1 VVAMIITHIT
11 YTMPNLM
18 VIKKDLNYL
27 EQRSTLD
34 FVIEISVKEQQ
45 DHLKLRL
52 NMFQW
57 ALIKMEMIS

>member
-1 VVAMIITHIT
+1 
-11 YTMPNLM
+11 M

-27 EQRSTLD
+27 KQKKTLD

-45 DHLKLRL
+45 DHLKLKL

-57 ALIKMEMIS
+57 DLIKMEMIS